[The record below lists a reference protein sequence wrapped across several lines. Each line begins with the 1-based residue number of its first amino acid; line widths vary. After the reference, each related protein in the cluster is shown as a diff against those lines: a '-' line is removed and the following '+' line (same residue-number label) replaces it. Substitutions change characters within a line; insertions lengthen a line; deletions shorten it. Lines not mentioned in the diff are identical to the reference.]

1 MADALREEA
10 QRRAS
15 QRREDRELEKPSE
28 SYYYAPTSATRK
40 QQLGNAQL
48 NRAVSPQR
56 LFSPPSSPL
65 EISNDLSNSKEKNSS
80 GDARRSSVGYSKS
93 PGRFRILDED
103 DERHLLALSSVSLVN
118 TPTNENANLLSP
130 LSVSPPP
137 NSSIL
142 SATAMQRDVSPL
154 PMENKTLK
162 AARLA
167 EKDYKFNGNRA
178 RRTGGDFIPPR
189 WIPDEESE
197 YCIVCNIA
205 FDDVNDWCSI
215 ALSSANMSNRRHHCR
230 YCGHLVCDPC
240 SQSRLLLPMEYGLN
254 EPQRVCDACA
264 QILHPLQYQL
274 SATIAKHM
282 QTNTIDIATEHCNVR
297 RYMNAPYSSTLNSE
311 IRKAAYSLHNMLN
324 MQYVKDKVRQFIFLR

>member
-1 MADALREEA
+1 MGTFD
-10 QRRAS
+10 
-15 QRREDRELEKPSE
+15 K
-28 SYYYAPTSATRK
+28 
-40 QQLGNAQL
+40 AQL
-48 NRAVSPQR
+48 NRAISPQR

-65 EISNDLSNSKEKNSS
+65 ETINDASNSNEKNGSR
-80 GDARRSSVGYSKS
+80 DVRRSSVGYSKS

-118 TPTNENANLLSP
+118 TPTNESASLLSP
-130 LSVSPPP
+130 LSASHPP
-137 NSSIL
+137 NSSLL
-142 SATAMQRDVSPL
+142 SETAIHRDVSPL

-215 ALSSANMSNRRHHCR
+215 ALSSTNMSIRRHHCR
-230 YCGHLVCDPC
+230 YCGHLVCDSC

-264 QILHPLQYQL
+264 QILRPLQYQL

-324 MQYVKDKVRQFIFLR
+324 MQYVKDKVRQFHFSFDDDF